1 MYIYTGNLTELCT
14 EIQLVIFRSFILMAF
29 HPSVTDTMGALHLAR
44 QFLITLDRILEEDSS
59 GSTADSQTG
68 MRRTSFGH

>member
-1 MYIYTGNLTELCT
+1 
-14 EIQLVIFRSFILMAF
+14 MAF

-59 GSTADSQTG
+59 GSAPDSQPG
-68 MRRTSFGH
+68 KKGS

>member
-1 MYIYTGNLTELCT
+1 
-14 EIQLVIFRSFILMAF
+14 MAF

-59 GSTADSQTG
+59 GSTPDSQPG
-68 MRRTSFGH
+68 RIDEKKKFRDFRLL

>member
-1 MYIYTGNLTELCT
+1 MGHCIDSPLA
-14 EIQLVIFRSFILMAF
+14 RSFILMAF

-59 GSTADSQTG
+59 GSTPD
-68 MRRTSFGH
+68 GHPGKRERERESDTF

>member
-1 MYIYTGNLTELCT
+1 MYIPWPTNLPIC
-14 EIQLVIFRSFILMAF
+14 RSFILMSF

-59 GSTADSQTG
+59 GSAPDSQPGAGNPT
-68 MRRTSFGH
+68 

>member
-1 MYIYTGNLTELCT
+1 MGQNLLKIT
-14 EIQLVIFRSFILMAF
+14 VIFRSFILMAF

-59 GSTADSQTG
+59 GSTPDSQTG
-68 MRRTSFGH
+68 IRRTSFGLCTG

>member
-1 MYIYTGNLTELCT
+1 
-14 EIQLVIFRSFILMAF
+14 MAF

-59 GSTADSQTG
+59 GSAPDSQPGKNKKKSWDFRLLETYRYVKKVG
-68 MRRTSFGH
+68 G

>member
-1 MYIYTGNLTELCT
+1 
-14 EIQLVIFRSFILMAF
+14 MAF

-59 GSTADSQTG
+59 GSTPDSQPG
-68 MRRTSFGH
+68 RRIDEKKKFRDFRLL